1 MDAPEIRK
9 EIMPRI
15 PEDAVSSAVDSPAPT
30 AIGFTIATDGT
41 HDSDGAVRVGHAL
54 AQRDGVNA
62 DLFSVVEPPP
72 FVDPDG
78 TPIPDADQL
87 LAIAREA
94 RGTMLL
100 AQRDRTHPGI
110 QDWPYTLGVGPRVE
124 VIVDRAREYGASFI
138 LLGLGAH
145 GVGARLSMRETALRV
160 IRAAGKPVL
169 AVPSDA
175 WGVPHSVLVAT
186 DFTASSEHA
195 AHAAVELLGGDGTL
209 YIAHVTPRVAI
220 PQGDSRT
227 WDEITTGAVIP
238 KLEALVRRL
247 DPSQGIR
254 VEYVLL
260 HGDPAHELTTF
271 AEQLRIDMIAAG
283 THGRSALG
291 RLVMGSVSTKLVRTA
306 KCWVL
311 VAPPQLDAS
320 AAEDREPPNDW
331 T

>member
-1 MDAPEIRK
+1 MT
-9 EIMPRI
+9 RI
-15 PEDAVSSAVDSPAPT
+15 SEDPISSAVDSSAT
-30 AIGFTIATDGT
+30 TTIEITIATDGT

-54 AQRDGVNA
+54 ALRDGVSA

-72 FVDPDG
+72 FVDLDG
-78 TPIPDADQL
+78 TPIPDVDQL
-87 LAIAREA
+87 VAIAREA

-110 QDWPYTLGVGPRVE
+110 HDWPYTLGVGPRVE
-124 VIVDRAREYGASFI
+124 TIVERARENGSSI
-138 LLGLGAH
+138 IVRGQNVLR
-145 GVGARLSMRETALRV
+145 RLETC
-160 IRAAGKPVL
+160 GKPVL
-169 AVPSDA
+169 ALPSDA

-186 DFTASSEHA
+186 DFTVSSEHA
-195 AHAAVELLGGDGTL
+195 ARAALDLLGGEGTL
-209 YIAHVTPRVAI
+209 YVAHVTPRVAI

-238 KLEALVRRL
+238 RLDALVRRL
-247 DPSQGIR
+247 VPSPGIR

-260 HGDPAHELTTF
+260 HGDPARELTAF
-271 AEQLRIDMIAAG
+271 AEQQRIDMIAAG

-291 RLVMGSVSTKLVRTA
+291 RLVMGSVSTKLLRTA

-311 VAPPQLDAS
+311 VAPPQFDT
-320 AAEDREPPNDW
+320 PPSDVRGPDDW

>member
-1 MDAPEIRK
+1 
-9 EIMPRI
+9 MPRI
-15 PEDAVSSAVDSPAPT
+15 PEDAAPSALEPVAPPEV
-30 AIGFTIATDGT
+30 AFTIATDGT
-41 HDSDGAVRVGHAL
+41 YDSDGAVRVGHAL
-54 AQRDGVNA
+54 ALRDGVNA
-62 DLFSVVEPPP
+62 ELLSVVEPPP
-72 FVDPDG
+72 FVDLDG
-78 TPIPDADQL
+78 TPIPDTDQL
-87 LAIAREA
+87 VAIAREA

-110 QDWPYTLGVGPRVE
+110 HDWPYTLSVGPRVE
-124 VIVDRAREYGASFI
+124 TIVERARESGASLI

-145 GVGARLSMRETALRV
+145 GVAARLSMRETALRV
-160 IRAAGKPVL
+160 IRTAGKPVL

-195 AHAAVELLGGDGTL
+195 ARAALALLGGEGTL

-227 WDEITTGAVIP
+227 WDEIATGAVVP
-238 KLEALVRRL
+238 RLEALVGRL
-247 DPSQGIR
+247 DPSPGIR

-260 HGDPAHELTTF
+260 HGDPAHELTAF
-271 AEQLRIDMIAAG
+271 AEQQRIDMIAVG

-291 RLVMGSVSTKLVRTA
+291 RLVMGSVSTTLVRTA
-306 KCWVL
+306 RCWVL
-311 VAPPQLDAS
+311 VAPPQFDAS
-320 AAEDREPPNDW
+320 PVDAGEPPNDW

>member
-1 MDAPEIRK
+1 MT
-9 EIMPRI
+9 RI
-15 PEDAVSSAVDSPAPT
+15 SEDRIASAVDSSAT
-30 AIGFTIATDGT
+30 TTIEITIATDGT

-54 AQRDGVNA
+54 ALRDGLSA

-72 FVDPDG
+72 FVDLDG
-78 TPIPDADQL
+78 TPIPDVDQL
-87 LAIAREA
+87 VAIAREA

-110 QDWPYTLGVGPRVE
+110 HDWPYTLGVGPRVE
-124 VIVDRAREYGASFI
+124 TIAERARENGSSII

-145 GVGARLSMRETALRV
+145 GVAARLNLRETALRV
-160 IRAAGKPVL
+160 IRTAGKPVL
-169 AVPSDA
+169 ALPGDA

-195 AHAAVELLGGDGTL
+195 ARAALDLLGGEGTL
-209 YIAHVTPRVAI
+209 YVAHVTPRVAI

-238 KLEALVRRL
+238 RLEALVRRL
-247 DPSQGIR
+247 VPSPGIR

-260 HGDPAHELTTF
+260 HGDPAHELTAF
-271 AEQLRIDMIAAG
+271 AEQQRIDMIAAG
-283 THGRSALG
+283 THARSALG
-291 RLVMGSVSTKLVRTA
+291 RLVMGSVSTRLVRTA

-311 VAPPQLDAS
+311 VAPPQFDTPPS
-320 AAEDREPPNDW
+320 DVRGPNDW